1 MLLSQAIAFCASV
14 PHGEAL
20 ARMLES
26 EGIRAETVHG
36 NMIKADRERV
46 LRHFREGE
54 AVEWQETR
62 DLCHPLSHSQSRC
75 PSGSIRV
82 LTNFNVLT
90 EGFDAP
96 GCDTIVMCRP
106 TLSAGLYLQVTP
118 PPRRKPRADP
128 P

>member
-14 PHGEAL
+14 PHAEAL

-54 AVEWQETR
+54 AVERQAGNAGS
-62 DLCHPLSHSQSRC
+62 LSSIVSQPES
-75 PSGSIRV
+75 
-82 LTNFNVLT
+82 
-90 EGFDAP
+90 
-96 GCDTIVMCRP
+96 
-106 TLSAGLYLQVTP
+106 LSLRQH
-118 PPRRKPRADP
+118 PRADELQRADGGLRRPGLRHHRHVPAHALRRPLP
-128 P
+128 PGHATTTAEAKS